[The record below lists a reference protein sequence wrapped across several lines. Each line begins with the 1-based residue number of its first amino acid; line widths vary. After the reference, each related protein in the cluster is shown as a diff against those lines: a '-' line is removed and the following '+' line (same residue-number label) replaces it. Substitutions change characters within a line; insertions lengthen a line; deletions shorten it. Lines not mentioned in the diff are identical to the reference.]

1 MKDLKNYKNLH
12 EMYRKVQRKWLIGMI
27 GFFVLFL
34 LSFVF
39 IFLDLPFD
47 LAMIMMLM
55 IIPTIGAAI
64 IYLGMRIITARSLNR
79 FTQEELARIDSSIPM
94 AQMQNGFC
102 VTYDAVV
109 CSKGK
114 CFLYPVRDIL
124 WVYGHVL
131 TTRLYGVIPIGRD
144 SFVVIAGKDHKRYT
158 CRTKNK
164 SNVVDNAVEFLKA
177 GLSQYRKGIFYGY
190 SADLD
195 TMFQKDFNRM
205 LTMSREYDMQNT

>member
-1 MKDLKNYKNLH
+1 MKQLKNYVNLH
-12 EMYRKVQRKWLIGMI
+12 AIYRKVQRKWLIGMI
-27 GFFVLFL
+27 GFFILFL
-34 LSFVF
+34 SSFVI

-55 IIPTIGAAI
+55 LIPAIGAAI
-64 IYLGMRIITARSLNR
+64 IYLGVRVITARSLKR
-79 FTQEELARIDSSIPM
+79 FTQEELARIDNAIPM

-114 CFLYPVRDIL
+114 CFLYPVRDVL

-131 TTRLYGVIPIGRD
+131 TTRLYGVIPVSRN

-158 CRTKNK
+158 CRTKNR
-164 SNVVDNAVEFLKA
+164 NNAVDNAVEFLKA

-195 TMFQKDFNRM
+195 TLFQKDFNRM
-205 LTMSREYDMQNT
+205 LAMSQEYDMQNT